1 MEKLL
6 FLSKFLRSPKHVG
19 SVTPSSHFLARA
31 MVNPIDWSKAEN
43 IAELGAGTG
52 IFTRYL
58 HENKQPG
65 CKVVV
70 FERDTNMR
78 ERLQSMYPDLHYH
91 DNASEILLAMKSYGI
106 EQFDYIL
113 SGLPFTNFPQ
123 TLRNQIMQG
132 VEKSLKPGGLFI
144 AFQYSLQMR
153 KQLEERFEQVRLNFV
168 PLNVPPAFVYT
179 CKKSESGN

>member
-1 MEKLL
+1 
-6 FLSKFLRSPKHVG
+6 
-19 SVTPSSHFLARA
+19 